1 MINAA
6 PPPSRPLPI
15 PRRDVDCA
23 FVLLL
28 LAFVLQYS
36 TLIIGS
42 LALDRLI
49 KLGALVAMVC
59 GFRYAG
65 PRRSDAVVLLLYGML
80 FAATTVGALA
90 TADLAGLAQA
100 SKFALGWAPLPL
112 LLLYKHRQGLSHRLA
127 KAVIVVGVLF
137 SLQAVALVVGVT
149 EDWVSETHTVTI
161 GTRDGMEMPSF
172 GLLGYASAHGYAG
185 YGQQYVRAQSWFSE
199 PSSLAVFLLGPACWA
214 WGLYRRERRRRY
226 LIASAMCVSGL
237 VATFSIAA
245 AIGLAA
251 ATAMS
256 LLVRSRMQR
265 WPRAVIV
272 GFAIGGLALGALVAQ
287 FILAQSHEVFV
298 NESDKSEITALA
310 RMVGRDPNSAESGS
324 LVRQAFNLESSLA
337 LIGSHPLGIGLGF
350 TGAESDRMSPNA
362 VLFWGVAGGVPAL
375 LILSTLQAW
384 LFFSQALPALLD
396 RDPLARSAAT
406 AYLAVTVHGLSYGTW
421 ASSYYVLVVAML
433 LITRGPVGNHDID
446 ARRSDPSRKSAIPVR
461 RLWHARHDAA

>member
-1 MINAA
+1 MISAA
-6 PPPSRPLPI
+6 PPFPRPLPT
-15 PRRDVDCA
+15 PRRGVDRA

-36 TLIIGS
+36 TLIIDS

-59 GFRYAG
+59 GFRYARL
-65 PRRSDAVVLLLYGML
+65 RRADAGILLLYAML
-80 FAATTVGALA
+80 FAATAVGALVS
-90 TADLAGLAQA
+90 ADPMGLTQGA
-100 SKFALGWAPLPL
+100 KFVLGWAPLPL
-112 LLLYKHRQGLSHRLA
+112 LLLYKHRQGLSHRIA
-127 KAVIVVGVLF
+127 NAVIVVGVLF

-161 GTRDGMEMPSF
+161 GTRGGMEMPSF
-172 GLLGYASAHGYAG
+172 GVLGYASAHGYAA

-199 PSSLAVFLLGPACWA
+199 PSSLAAFLLGPACWA

-245 AIGLAA
+245 AICLTA
-251 ATAMS
+251 ATAMP
-256 LLVRSRMQR
+256 LLVRSRMRR

-272 GFAIGGLALGALVAQ
+272 GFAIAGLALVALAAQ
-287 FILAQSHEVFV
+287 FVLTQSHEVFV
-298 NESDKSEITALA
+298 NESEKSGITALA
-310 RMVGRDPNSAESGS
+310 LMVGRDPNSAESGS
-324 LVRQAFNLESSLA
+324 LVREAFNLESSLA
-337 LIGSHPLGIGLGF
+337 LIRSHPLGIGLGF
-350 TGAESDRMSPNA
+350 TGAESDQTSPNA

-375 LILSTLQAW
+375 LILSILQAW
-384 LFFSQALPALLD
+384 LFFSRALPALLD
-396 RDPLARSAAT
+396 PDPLARSAAA

-433 LITRGPVGNHDID
+433 LITRGPEGKL
-446 ARRSDPSRKSAIPVR
+446 RR
-461 RLWHARHDAA
+461 